1 MSLTRGRW
9 VVNIILVMMLI
20 AFLGLFTFPLIE
32 SVLKENQTSAT
43 VSSGATVTQLEEQS
57 KGYELVLQRE
67 PDNLTALKGLLDIRL
82 QLGDLKRSVELLEK
96 LANMSPEQTD
106 YMILLAQAKQ
116 QLGEI
121 DAAANAYRAVLS
133 SQPGNLN
140 ALQGISSLFLQQNRP
155 EAAIGLLQETLKTV
169 NELNSS
175 QPGSID
181 SISIQLLLGQVYVNE
196 KRYTEALTM
205 YDEASK
211 SNPNDFRPLLAK
223 AIVFQQVGK
232 LSESKPL
239 FNMAITLAPAEYK
252 DQIKQLSNSTPTP
265 ITTPSTPYLQKQ
277 PVKNKL

>member
-9 VVNIILVMMLI
+9 LVNIILVMMLI

-43 VSSGATVTQLEEQS
+43 VSSGYTVTQLEKQS
-57 KGYELVLQRE
+57 EGYEQVLLRE
-67 PDNLTALKGLLDIRL
+67 PDNRTALKGLLDIRL

-121 DAAANAYRAVLS
+121 DAAANAYRSVLS

-155 EAAIGLLQETLKTV
+155 EAAIGLLQDTLKTV

-205 YDEASK
+205 YDEAGK

-239 FNMAITLAPAEYK
+239 FNMAMTLAPAEYK
-252 DQIKQLSNSTPTP
+252 DQIKQLSNSTPNP
-265 ITTPSTPYLQKQ
+265 IPTPSTPYLQKQ
-277 PVKNKL
+277 PVKK